1 MYFGG
6 PRPHDLPLSPE
17 AATPQGPLALQ
28 GFQQEVRTSW
38 LLPCRADGTAGKKQ
52 GLFLR
57 LPRGLGLWGRGRH
70 PAQPPQSCGETA
82 GQRRRGSCPRSTWE
96 LG

>member
-1 MYFGG
+1 MYLGS

-28 GFQQEVRTSW
+28 RLQQEVWTSW
-38 LLPCRADGTAGKKQ
+38 LLPCRADGIAGKKQ
-52 GLFLR
+52 SLFLR
-57 LPRGLGLWGRGRH
+57 LPRDCRGLR
-70 PAQPPQSCGETA
+70 
-82 GQRRRGSCPRSTWE
+82 

>member
-17 AATPQGPLALQ
+17 AATSQGPLALQ
-28 GFQQEVRTSW
+28 GLQQEVRTSW
-38 LLPCRADGTAGKKQ
+38 LLPCGADGSAGKKQ

-57 LPRGLGLWGRGRH
+57 LPRGLGLCGLGVVI
-70 PAQPPQSCGETA
+70 QPNPRSCGETA
-82 GQRRRGSCPRSTWE
+82 GQRRRGSCPRST
-96 LG
+96 